1 MAERAGQ
8 TDSCASRVE
17 VRVMKFIGL
26 GAAAAGLALAAASPI
41 LAQQAAKPAAPAKP
55 APAATPSAVR
65 PEALDALKKMSAYLS
80 TLKQLQLTSKTSLDV
95 VTTKG
100 ERITLD
106 GVANYRVRRPNG
118 FVINVASDS
127 KNRTFYYDG
136 KTFTVYAPELG
147 YYATAPAP
155 PTIRQT
161 LDTIESKFGI
171 ELPLDDLFYWN
182 DPTNNPAKNLT
193 SGVYV
198 GTATIDGVATD
209 HYAFRQ
215 PKVDWQIWIKKGAQ
229 PLPLKVVIVDQTDPA
244 NPAYVARLSWNTS
257 AAIQPGEFSFH
268 PGKNAKLIR
277 LSEVV
282 K

>member
-1 MAERAGQ
+1 
-8 TDSCASRVE
+8 
-17 VRVMKFIGL
+17 MKSLGL
-26 GAAAAGLALAAASPI
+26 AAAAAGLALAAASPP
-41 LAQQAAKPAAPAKP
+41 LAQQAASAP
-55 APAATPSAVR
+55 TPSPASTPPAVR

-80 TLKQLQLTSKTSLDV
+80 TLKAIQLTSKTSLDV

-106 GVANYRVRRPNG
+106 GVANYRVRRPDG
-118 FVINVASDS
+118 FVINVTSDS
-127 KNRTFYYDG
+127 KERTFYYDG
-136 KTFTVYAPELG
+136 KHFTVYAPALG

-161 LDTIESKFGI
+161 LDTLEQKFGI
-171 ELPLDDLFYWN
+171 ELPLEDLFRWN
-182 DPTNNPAKNLT
+182 DPTNNPAENLT

-198 GTATIDGVATD
+198 GTATIDGIETD

-215 PKVDWQIWIKKGAQ
+215 PKVDWQIWIQKGPK
-229 PLPLKVVIVDQTDPA
+229 PLPVKVVIIDQTDPA

-257 AAIQPGEFSFH
+257 PAIQPGEFSFH

>member
-1 MAERAGQ
+1 
-8 TDSCASRVE
+8 
-17 VRVMKFIGL
+17 MKTLGL
-26 GAAAAGLALAAASPI
+26 AAAAAGLALAASSP
-41 LAQQAAKPAAPAKP
+41 LQAEQAAKAPPAAAPAS
-55 APAATPSAVR
+55 TPPAVR
-65 PEALDALKKMSAYLS
+65 PEALDALKKMSAYLA
-80 TLKQLQLTSKTSLDV
+80 TLNEIQVTSKTSNDV

-118 FVINVASDS
+118 FVISVTSDS
-127 KNRTFYYDG
+127 KKRSFYYDG
-136 KTFTVYAPELG
+136 KNFTVYAPQLG

-161 LDTIESKFGI
+161 LDALEQKFGI
-171 ELPLDDLFYWN
+171 ELPLEDLFRWN
-182 DPTNNPAKNLT
+182 DPTNNPAQNLT

-215 PKVDWQIWIKKGAQ
+215 PKVDWQIWIQRGAR
-229 PLPLKVVIVDQTDPA
+229 PLPVRVAIIDQVDSA
-244 NPAYVARLSWNTS
+244 NPAYVARLSWNTTP
-257 AAIQPGEFSFH
+257 AIQPGEFTFH
-268 PGKNAKLIR
+268 PGKNAKLIK
-277 LSEVV
+277 LSEVA